1 MTARPSINL
10 ANPPGAMWRLI
21 AYLTGVDSGDDL
33 TSRRPSFLRAIGSL
47 PRFSGTILGSGLG
60 GRR

>member
-1 MTARPSINL
+1 
-10 ANPPGAMWRLI
+10 MWRLI